1 MTDFTKRIALD
12 NGQAEWLLQG
22 LQEVTLCPVCASGQR
37 RMELSNVRDTT
48 YGAAPGAWCVYRCS
62 GCGCVYLNPQPTS
75 ETLPLAYRN
84 YYTHVA
90 ELAPSLARPGALF
103 RRMIGNSIRNREF
116 RGKFKP
122 AMPFGWVMAALLKS
136 QARSVCM
143 EGRGLGKCREA
154 GTLLDVGC
162 GNGKFLEFARALGWR
177 GYGIELDAEAREVV
191 KKKGF
196 DLIGKQVEDVT
207 GRYDGF
213 FDVITLSHVIEHVY
227 DPVGLL
233 RTCRELLKP
242 DGFIWLET
250 PNIDSEG
257 YRRFGQFW
265 RGLEIPRH
273 LVVFGARSL
282 RLAMSRAGLK
292 RIEFLTPRDV
302 TSTMFSLSMGMREGR
317 IVEVQSEPLSG
328 HGKSEVRTE
337 AKAARSIVRREPHK
351 SEFLTVTAY
360 RDEV

>member
-1 MTDFTKRIALD
+1 MTDFAKRNVLD
-12 NGQAEWLLQG
+12 NRQGEWVQEG
-22 LQEVTLCPVCASGQR
+22 LQAVTRCPVCASVQR
-37 RMELSNVRDTT
+37 RMELSGVTDTT
-48 YGAAPGAWCVYRCS
+48 YGAAPGSWCLYRCLQ
-62 GCGCVYLNPQPTS
+62 CGCAYLDPQPTRD
-75 ETLPLAYRN
+75 TLPLAYRN

-90 ELAPSLARPGALF
+90 ELKPSLARPVELF

-116 RGKFKP
+116 RGKFQP
-122 AMPFGWVMAALLKS
+122 AMPLGWMMAGILKS
-136 QARSVCM
+136 QARSVRM
-143 EGRGLGKCREA
+143 EGRGLGTSREA
-154 GTLLDVGC
+154 GALLDVGC
-162 GNGKFLEFARALGWR
+162 GNGKFLDFARALGWK
-177 GYGIELDAEAREVV
+177 GYGVELDAAAREVV

-196 DLIGKQVEDVT
+196 DLIGTQVEDLT

-227 DPVGLL
+227 DPIGLL
-233 RTCRELLKP
+233 RACRGLLKR
-242 DGFIWLET
+242 DGSIWLET

-273 LVVFGARSL
+273 LIVFGATSL
-282 RLAMSRAGLK
+282 RLAMSQAGLK
-292 RIEFLTPRDV
+292 RIEILTPRDV

-317 IVEVQSEPLSG
+317 IVEVQSGPLSAG
-328 HGKSEVRTE
+328 GKSKVR
-337 AKAARSIVRREPHK
+337 AGVKAARSIVRREPQR